1 MTTKRRTDYQV
12 DEEALKR
19 MMAGDVTALERT
31 VPPEEEPETKS
42 QAGPCPEKQEKK
54 SGSSRQQIKKT
65 PDGAADS
72 DEYRSRFLKVKL
84 SGARRQTY
92 INDTLYRTVAKVL
105 PAKVLNEFS
114 PLLQEDNLVAIA
126 CRLSIRED
134 EAPKILMQSVQ
145 LLDEALMAKK
155 EPKRLYIQLETRNDE
170 NLKNVEKYLSPYQG
184 DMEVRLFFKDTRKM
198 SSVPRRLWF
207 NGTENAIYD
216 LKNIFGEDNVKI
228 K

>member
-31 VPPEEEPETKS
+31 VPPEEEPEIKS

-54 SGSSRQQIKKT
+54 NGSPRQQIKKT
-65 PDGAADS
+65 PDGAA
-72 DEYRSRFLKVKL
+72 EVKL

-105 PAKVLNEFS
+105 PV
-114 PLLQEDNLVAIA
+114 IA
-126 CRLSIRED
+126 PE
-134 EAPKILMQSVQ
+134 M
-145 LLDEALMAKK
+145 
-155 EPKRLYIQLETRNDE
+155 
-170 NLKNVEKYLSPYQG
+170 
-184 DMEVRLFFKDTRKM
+184 
-198 SSVPRRLWF
+198 SVPMFLGSVLSDHLERYQHII
-207 NGTENAIYD
+207 NEIYNQEATQ
-216 LKNIFGEDNVKI
+216 KPIEWK

>member
-1 MTTKRRTDYQV
+1 
-12 DEEALKR
+12 

-54 SGSSRQQIKKT
+54 SGSSRQQIKR
-65 PDGAADS
+65 AADS

-105 PAKVLNEFS
+105 PV
-114 PLLQEDNLVAIA
+114 IA
-126 CRLSIRED
+126 PE
-134 EAPKILMQSVQ
+134 M
-145 LLDEALMAKK
+145 
-155 EPKRLYIQLETRNDE
+155 
-170 NLKNVEKYLSPYQG
+170 
-184 DMEVRLFFKDTRKM
+184 
-198 SSVPRRLWF
+198 SVPMFLGSVLSDHLERYQHII
-207 NGTENAIYD
+207 NEIYNQEATQ
-216 LKNIFGEDNVKI
+216 KPIEWK

>member
-42 QAGPCPEKQEKK
+42 QAGPCLEKQEKK

-84 SGARRQTY
+84 SGAR
-92 INDTLYRTVAKVL
+92 
-105 PAKVLNEFS
+105 
-114 PLLQEDNLVAIA
+114 
-126 CRLSIRED
+126 
-134 EAPKILMQSVQ
+134 
-145 LLDEALMAKK
+145 
-155 EPKRLYIQLETRNDE
+155 
-170 NLKNVEKYLSPYQG
+170 
-184 DMEVRLFFKDTRKM
+184 
-198 SSVPRRLWF
+198 
-207 NGTENAIYD
+207 
-216 LKNIFGEDNVKI
+216 
-228 K
+228 

>member
-12 DEEALKR
+12 DEEALKRIR

-72 DEYRSRFLKVKL
+72 DEYRNRFLKVKL

-105 PAKVLNEFS
+105 PV
-114 PLLQEDNLVAIA
+114 IA
-126 CRLSIRED
+126 PE
-134 EAPKILMQSVQ
+134 M
-145 LLDEALMAKK
+145 
-155 EPKRLYIQLETRNDE
+155 
-170 NLKNVEKYLSPYQG
+170 
-184 DMEVRLFFKDTRKM
+184 
-198 SSVPRRLWF
+198 SVPMFLGSVLSDHLERYQHII
-207 NGTENAIYD
+207 NEIYNQEATQ
-216 LKNIFGEDNVKI
+216 KPIEWK

>member
-72 DEYRSRFLKVKL
+72 DGIPEPVSESETIGSKK
-84 SGARRQTY
+84 A
-92 INDTLYRTVAKVL
+92 DLY
-105 PAKVLNEFS
+105 
-114 PLLQEDNLVAIA
+114 
-126 CRLSIRED
+126 
-134 EAPKILMQSVQ
+134 
-145 LLDEALMAKK
+145 
-155 EPKRLYIQLETRNDE
+155 
-170 NLKNVEKYLSPYQG
+170 
-184 DMEVRLFFKDTRKM
+184 
-198 SSVPRRLWF
+198 
-207 NGTENAIYD
+207 
-216 LKNIFGEDNVKI
+216 
-228 K
+228 